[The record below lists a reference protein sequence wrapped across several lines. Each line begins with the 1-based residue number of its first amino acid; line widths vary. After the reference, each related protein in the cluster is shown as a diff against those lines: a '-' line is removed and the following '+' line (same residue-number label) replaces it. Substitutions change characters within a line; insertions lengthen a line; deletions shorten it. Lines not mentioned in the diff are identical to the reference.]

1 MLLRKEKNNERKTFF
16 LPRLTGSNLVGRD
29 ITGDGLP
36 DIPLTYTIQV
46 TTPETEFTKLNPGS
60 RLYFSY

>member
-1 MLLRKEKNNERKTFF
+1 
-16 LPRLTGSNLVGRD
+16 VGRD

-46 TTPETEFTKLNPGS
+46 TTPETEFTKKQNPGS
-60 RLYFSY
+60 RPFISYYILA